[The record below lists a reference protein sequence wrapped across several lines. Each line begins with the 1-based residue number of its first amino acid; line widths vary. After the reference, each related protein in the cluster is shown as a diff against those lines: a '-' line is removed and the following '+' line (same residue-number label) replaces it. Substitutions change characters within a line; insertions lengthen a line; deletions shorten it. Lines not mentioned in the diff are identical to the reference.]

1 MIHINS
7 AFLFVC
13 LLILIERY
21 EDPVSYFQY
30 ELVPHL
36 YPTDTLWCIYGSLW
50 TSNLTP
56 TDRKKGNSIDF
67 PLPLSK
73 CVFFF
78 FFFFWEACELNRQQC
93 VNAMKILRSI
103 NQLLKERCQGHCLW
117 WVPHEE
123 PRGTVLHEDHQESI
137 HNYPYQILRDVAFVG
152 CHFFKLDKHWLIR
165 QIDRYLVSVFDG
177 YCTVMVINWSR
188 LQLMQPFCW
197 LEAR

>member
-1 MIHINS
+1 MHIWKSLDTQSDTHWQEERQFNRLS
-7 AFLFVC
+7 TTAFQM
-13 LLILIERY
+13 R
-21 EDPVSYFQY
+21 
-30 ELVPHL
+30 
-36 YPTDTLWCIYGSLW
+36 
-50 TSNLTP
+50 
-56 TDRKKGNSIDF
+56 
-67 PLPLSK
+67 
-73 CVFFF
+73 FFF
-78 FFFFWEACELNRQQC
+78 FFFFWEACELNRQQR

-123 PRGTVLHEDHQESI
+123 PRGTVLHEDHQEII

-165 QIDRYLVSVFDG
+165 QIGRYLVSVFDG